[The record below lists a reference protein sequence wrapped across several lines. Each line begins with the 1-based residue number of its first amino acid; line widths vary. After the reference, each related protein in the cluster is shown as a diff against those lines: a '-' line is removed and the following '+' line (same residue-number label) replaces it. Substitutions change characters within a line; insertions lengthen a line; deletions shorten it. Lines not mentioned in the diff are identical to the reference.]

1 MYTLRSVGVLSCAKM
16 MGAIYGALGLLFL
29 PIFLLGGFA
38 SMFAG
43 KGSETVPGIMMMAFG
58 ILAPFI
64 YGAMGFVMGAFMAW
78 IYNVFARWLGGIQMG
93 LTAEVVAPTTPP
105 AMP

>member
-1 MYTLRSVGVLSCAKM
+1 MYTLRSVGVLSNAKM

-43 KGSETVPGIMMMAFG
+43 KGSETVPGIVMMAFA

-64 YGAMGFVMGAFMAW
+64 YGAMGFVIGAFMAW
-78 IYNVFARWLGGIQMG
+78 IYNVFPRWLAVIQIG
-93 LTAEVVAPTTPP
+93 LTSDVVAPTTPP